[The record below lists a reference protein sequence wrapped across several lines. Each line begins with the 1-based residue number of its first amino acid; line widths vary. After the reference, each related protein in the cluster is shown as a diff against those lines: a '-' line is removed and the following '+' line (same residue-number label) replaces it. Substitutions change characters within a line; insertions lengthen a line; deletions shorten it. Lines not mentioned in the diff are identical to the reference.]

1 VKIMR
6 SKGKEY
12 LETNYNDLKVIKTE
26 AMLTPLL
33 IILPLVVAVFL
44 INDWFFSGFSKGISE
59 RDGELILAIII
70 LIGNIMFDVP
80 FIRSLIRY
88 KKK

>member
-1 VKIMR
+1 MKN
-6 SKGKEY
+6 KGKEY
-12 LETNYNDLKVIKTE
+12 LETDYNDLKVIKTE

-33 IILPLVVAVFL
+33 IILPLIVAVFL
-44 INDWFFSGFSKGISE
+44 INDWFFSGFLKGNSAYN
-59 RDGELILAIII
+59 GELLLAIII

-80 FIRSLIRY
+80 FIKSLIRY